1 MPQPESNV
9 ARTDMHP
16 AAKAAA
22 AQHYLKQPG
31 LADPMD
37 PLAEAIETA
46 LVQNIVLVTSKTK
59 KHVAIRVQ
67 GSDAVLVSVGA
78 KPAQVPTSLHASLKR
93 VVVEALY
100 ASLGA
105 QTEVGKQLRMA
116 IVGKL
121 AILESGTPNSA
132 AAPAAAAEDE
142 VLTTAQAAALL
153 EASRPYVAMLCDAGK
168 LGEVLKT
175 EGGHRRVRKS
185 AVDAYRLAQTRTVA
199 DAVSPRQAGVDA
211 GLYALDDEVYV
222 NAGRRSAAPV
232 EKATRKPASKTKAA
246 RNPTRA

>member
-1 MPQPESNV
+1 
-9 ARTDMHP
+9 MHP
-16 AAKAAA
+16 AVKAAA

-46 LVQNIVLVTSKTK
+46 LVRSIVLVTSKTR
-59 KHVAIRVQ
+59 KHVAIRVH
-67 GSDAVLVSVGA
+67 GNDAVHVPMGTKLDTDR
-78 KPAQVPTSLHASLKR
+78 VPTRLHESLKQ
-93 VVVEALY
+93 VVFEALY
-100 ASLGA
+100 SSLGA
-105 QTEVGKQLRMA
+105 QTELGKQLRMA

-121 AILESGTPNSA
+121 AVLESGTRDNAVTPLSA
-132 AAPAAAAEDE
+132 ATEDE

-153 EASRPYVAMLCDAGK
+153 EVSRPYVSMLCDAGK

-175 EGGHRRVRKS
+175 EGGHRRVRRS

-199 DAVSPRQAGVDA
+199 DAVSPRQAAVDA

-222 NAGRRSAAPV
+222 NAGRRSASPV
-232 EKATRKPASKTKAA
+232 EQASKKPASKTKTA
-246 RNPTRA
+246 RSPRA